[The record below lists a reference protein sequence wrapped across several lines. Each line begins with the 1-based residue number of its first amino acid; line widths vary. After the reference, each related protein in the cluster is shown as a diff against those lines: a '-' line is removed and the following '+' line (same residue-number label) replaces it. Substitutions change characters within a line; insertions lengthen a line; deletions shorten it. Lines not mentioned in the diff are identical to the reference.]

1 MENIS
6 FVTKG
11 VDMNFIKKL
20 TISLMTVLVTVCL
33 LSCSKKNAENSDS
46 VKYTFGGSSTV
57 APIVNEAIGSY
68 EKKNTGVSI
77 SYETLG
83 SSVGIKQL
91 GVGTLSLAAS
101 SRDLK
106 QSELDKGY
114 VPHTIALDG
123 LSIAVNKDVDINDIS
138 METLAKIFSG
148 EITSWKDINGKD
160 EKIECIMRDETSG
173 TYSSFNEIVMAPYK
187 KEVKRDALV
196 ARENGESAIKIA
208 STPGSIGYIGMSF
221 GKIVEEY
228 GGKILSVDG
237 VLPTS
242 ENVRSKK
249 YPISRALYLVTN
261 GKPSEGIEKSF
272 IDYVLS
278 AEGQTIVENN
288 GFIRVN

>member
-1 MENIS
+1 
-6 FVTKG
+6 
-11 VDMNFIKKL
+11 
-20 TISLMTVLVTVCL
+20 
-33 LSCSKKNAENSDS
+33 
-46 VKYTFGGSSTV
+46 
-57 APIVNEAIGSY
+57 
-68 EKKNTGVSI
+68 
-77 SYETLG
+77 
-83 SSVGIKQL
+83 
-91 GVGTLSLAAS
+91 
-101 SRDLK
+101 
-106 QSELDKGY
+106 
-114 VPHTIALDG
+114 
-123 LSIAVNKDVDINDIS
+123 

-261 GKPSEGIEKSF
+261 GKPTEGIEKSF